1 MWGYSGL
8 SLEFPVS
15 VPAWAAEPLSS
26 QSCLSLEDFS
36 PKFSQQCECLSR
48 NKPKG
53 TVSANTPNAAREV
66 SSTLV
71 NVCFQS
77 QPAAPS
83 CEPALRPCD
92 SGAACRA
99 PFPSSSF
106 LPASQGVGVRHRAG
120 GFSGKTVGLTPEL
133 FPQHT
138 GLGVPSGE
146 PAAQAP
152 ATWSCCGGFWKEP
165 SRSWR
170 VNEPTQGTAVVGVFP
185 RCEQENGDDP
195 ASLKGGILAQAKLKM
210 VRLTRSHAPTRA
222 TTPRS

>member
-71 NVCFQS
+71 NVRFQS

-138 GLGVPSGE
+138 GLGCPVENRRRRRLRHGAAVAASGKSRHGVGE
-146 PAAQAP
+146 LTSPPKAQL
-152 ATWSCCGGFWKEP
+152 WSG
-165 SRSWR
+165 S
-170 VNEPTQGTAVVGVFP
+170 
-185 RCEQENGDDP
+185 
-195 ASLKGGILAQAKLKM
+195 
-210 VRLTRSHAPTRA
+210 SHAASRKTVMIRPL
-222 TTPRS
+222 